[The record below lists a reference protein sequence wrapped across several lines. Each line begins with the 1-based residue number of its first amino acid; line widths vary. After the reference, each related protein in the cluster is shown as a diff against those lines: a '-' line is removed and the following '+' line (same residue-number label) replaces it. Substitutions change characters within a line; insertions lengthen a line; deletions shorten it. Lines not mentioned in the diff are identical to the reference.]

1 MVKAI
6 LNERWESKNL
16 IAVISTRSMEQDCST
31 AMLALRMGDI
41 LLYIILL
48 SSLWRTLLDDVA
60 FESLFLFTWL

>member
-6 LNERWESKNL
+6 LNERCESKNL
-16 IAVISTRSMEQDCST
+16 IAVISTRSKKQACST
-31 AMLALRMGDI
+31 GMLALRMGDI